1 MLIFIEEIT
10 SAAEVYIA
18 VSRSMFPS
26 FLTITCS
33 EIKDPV
39 LN

>member
-1 MLIFIEEIT
+1 MFIFIEEIT
-10 SAAEVYIA
+10 SAVEVYVPVLSSM
-18 VSRSMFPS
+18 VSS

-33 EIKDPV
+33 EIKEPL